1 MNTKN
6 AILSMITT
14 IATITATAALFTMN
28 TAHALVGEDQALFFD
43 TNPDLFYKIGGVN
56 RIRQPLTPDTH
67 IAIGLK
73 GNANMG
79 YSCGEF
85 DISAAFSNLMNN
97 FKNGVDDAVNSVVGT
112 INAGITAL
120 PALAIQRA
128 MPGVYDLFQEYKLD
142 AETDINLAR
151 TACEE
156 MEAQIARGE
165 NPYAN
170 FLQEAR
176 AETWKEEA
184 YKGTTITQA
193 KELSDHSSG
202 DNGITDFG
210 EKVGG
215 AQQPPMRVV
224 ESAVVAGFNYAL
236 GHTNN
241 PTQSSSAPADT
252 ELGQTFPS
260 SDEAAIWATDVL
272 GEFEINNKTPITKI
286 GSGLHPKVRQE
297 KQKAMQQLSKA
308 DYNTLGLGPRVVNK
322 IKNLS
327 IKDQGSVY
335 SNLVDDIAIERTIKK
350 GLIIRRLLLSGNQ
363 AQASD
368 ERNQKIALL
377 ERDIESLMFER
388 RIRQDL
394 ANNTMLDVLKIRA
407 VDVKQ
412 GGFRVVDDNLFL

>member
-6 AILSMITT
+6 AIFTMMTT
-14 IATITATAALFTMN
+14 IATISTITTITTITALFTMN
-28 TAHALVGEDQALFFD
+28 SAHAFVDDEDNALFFD

-67 IAIGLK
+67 VVIGLN
-73 GNANMG
+73 GNANLG

-85 DISAAFSNLMNN
+85 DISAAFSNLMDN

-120 PALAIQRA
+120 PSLAIQRA
-128 MPGVYDLFQEYKLD
+128 MPGVYDMFQEYKLD

-151 TACEE
+151 TSCEE

-170 FLQEAR
+170 FLQDAR
-176 AETWKEEA
+176 AETWKQEA

-193 KELSDHSSG
+193 KELSEQSSA

-215 AQQPPMRVV
+215 ARQPPMRVV

-236 GHTNN
+236 GNTNN
-241 PTQSSSAPADT
+241 PTLSSSAPADT

-286 GSGLHPKVRQE
+286 GSGLHPKVCGHYYFCV
-297 KQKAMQQLSKA
+297 LSH
-308 DYNTLGLGPRVVNK
+308 GLF
-322 IKNLS
+322 S
-327 IKDQGSVY
+327 TKDEISP
-335 SNLVDDIAIERTIKK
+335 S
-350 GLIIRRLLLSGNQ
+350 
-363 AQASD
+363 
-368 ERNQKIALL
+368 
-377 ERDIESLMFER
+377 
-388 RIRQDL
+388 
-394 ANNTMLDVLKIRA
+394 
-407 VDVKQ
+407 
-412 GGFRVVDDNLFL
+412 